1 MKYYHSLILIGGL
14 IGFMHSEASD
24 QNVNPQT
31 LGHDHLQQLKT
42 MSERDV
48 NGYVTSRPAQSRYLD
63 RAQSLDGAASQ
74 HAVTNDHAQILLESA
89 HKRPFFALDPHKD
102 SLITQG
108 DEAIAKPEETIRT
121 ATEYQYTAPE
131 YTDHVCE
138 ESKPTF
144 QVECTKTLNV
154 AVISLKQ
161 RVYLYT
167 HHHGWRK
174 GGYFEYYTLNPH
186 DRDYEV
192 LYNDWDGCN
201 WSNHTV
207 INNYRYEIQEVEFD
221 SQQGTSKAGAWKEIT
236 KEQWDKVPHDSLH
249 DEWID
254 SCGYLKDEGAKR

>member
-108 DEAIAKPEETIRT
+108 DEAISHPEQTIRT

-161 RVYLYT
+161 RIYLYT
-167 HHHGWRK
+167 HYHGWS
-174 GGYFEYYTLNPH
+174 GNYYSFTTSEPYFK
-186 DRDYEV
+186 DDEV
-192 LYNDWDGCN
+192 HRRWDGCN
-201 WSNHTV
+201 WWHNEV
-207 INNYRYEIQEVEFD
+207 NNIYRYEIQEVEFD
-221 SQQGTSKAGAWKEIT
+221 SQQGTSKAGVWKEIT
-236 KEQWDKVPHDSLH
+236 KEQWNKIPDDSLH